1 MSAMKTV
8 SEKRRSRRNP
18 AGRRIV
24 FVTGGARSGKSGFAL
39 SEALKIAGKKA
50 FLATAEATDKEM
62 KDRIQRHRD
71 DRGSGWKTYEEP
83 VRIARLMREIDARY
97 RVVVIDCLTLWLANV
112 MMSGLDEEKEGDR
125 LISALKAIKKAQV
138 LIVSNEV
145 GMGIVPE
152 NELARKFRDAAGRL
166 NQRFAAMADEVY
178 VTVSGIPVKIK
189 G

>member
-1 MSAMKTV
+1 MKTA
-8 SEKRRSRRNP
+8 SEKRMSRKNP
-18 AGRRIV
+18 AGRGIV

-39 SEALKIAGKKA
+39 SEALKIGGKKA

-83 VRIARLMREIDARY
+83 VRIARLLREIDARY
-97 RVVVIDCLTLWLANV
+97 PVVVIDCLTLWLANV

-125 LISALKAIKKAQV
+125 LLSALKAMKKAKV
-138 LIVSNEV
+138 IVVSNEV

-152 NELARKFRDAAGRL
+152 NELARRFRDAAGRL
-166 NQRFAAMADEVY
+166 NQRVAAIADEAY
-178 VTVSGIPVKIK
+178 VTVSGIPLKIK